1 MKLVVSDKKT
11 GKSYPIEVADDKK
24 SLFIGKK
31 IGDKFPG
38 DEFGLFGYTLELTGG
53 SDLSGIPMRPDISGS
68 RKAKILLSGG
78 AGFHPT
84 RKGER
89 RKKMV
94 RGSHYT
100 ADNAQANAVIST
112 YGQSAPDQLIKLPEK
127 AEKK

>member
-1 MKLVVSDKKT
+1 LKLVVSDKKT

-24 SLFIGKK
+24 SLFIGRK
-31 IGDKFPG
+31 IGDTFPG
-38 DEFGLFGYTLELTGG
+38 DEFGLFGYTLQLTGG
-53 SDLSGIPMRPDISGS
+53 SDISGIPMRPDISGS

-84 RKGER
+84 RKGAR

-100 ADNAQANAVIST
+100 ADNAQVNAFISA

>member
-11 GKSYPIEVADDKK
+11 GKSYPIEVAEDKK
-24 SLFIGKK
+24 GLFIGKK

-53 SDLSGIPMRPDISGS
+53 SDLSGIPMRPDLSGS
-68 RKAKILLSGG
+68 RKAKLLLSGG

-84 RKGER
+84 RKGAR
-89 RKKMV
+89 KKKMV

-100 ADNAQANAVIST
+100 ADNAQVNAAISA